1 MFVDKSLSALYH
13 CSQKS
18 CSKCLWI
25 SHCLHY
31 GLCHWDYSFEVSICT
46 SKCLLQTLNFI
57 VCALMLCTIPGC
69 QRRVW
74 ETEPKVPDYT
84 HCGPKGSDGL
94 AASSAVWKPGGYV
107 TGLGYY
113 SPAPHSS
120 RASRLATVAA
130 LHCPVQSLPEWIDVL
145 RPR

>member
-1 MFVDKSLSALYH
+1 MHSFTCH
-13 CSQKS
+13 CSLKS

-57 VCALMLCTIPGC
+57 VCALVLCTISGC

-94 AASSAVWKPGGYV
+94 AASSAVRKPGGV
-107 TGLGYY
+107 
-113 SPAPHSS
+113 S
-120 RASRLATVAA
+120 RA
-130 LHCPVQSLPEWIDVL
+130 WDIIL
-145 RPR
+145 RHPTLRGPLGSPPCSTAFPQRAVSAS

>member
-1 MFVDKSLSALYH
+1 MYSFTCH
-13 CSQKS
+13 CSLKS

-31 GLCHWDYSFEVSICT
+31 GLCHCDYSFEVSICT

-57 VCALMLCTIPGC
+57 VCALVLCTISGC

-94 AASSAVWKPGGYV
+94 AASSAVRKPGGV
-107 TGLGYY
+107 RRGPGILFSGTPLFAGL
-113 SPAPHSS
+113 SAPH
-120 RASRLATVAA
+120 RAA
-130 LHCPVQSLPEWIDVL
+130 LHFPTVQSLPVEWMDVL